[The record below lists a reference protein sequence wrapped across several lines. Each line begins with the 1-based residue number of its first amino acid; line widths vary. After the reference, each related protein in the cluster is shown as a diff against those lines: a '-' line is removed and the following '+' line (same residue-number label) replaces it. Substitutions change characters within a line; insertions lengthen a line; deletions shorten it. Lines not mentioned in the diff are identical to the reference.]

1 MLIDIN
7 EEQDK
12 KVEEFLKIG
21 IANFKTNFIY
31 EKKILGKKQENEK
44 NKDLRF
50 NQKNRMI
57 YNYSNIN
64 NKKKDLIY
72 EYITYNGQSAELINN
87 TIHALNTGL
96 KYFPKTSIKKNKSIN
111 IKSKDNNEKL
121 FFTAKK
127 TQKKLRTKKEKLANK
142 VIKKN
147 INLKKFLNNKE
158 EAKIKNIN
166 DKLINKSF
174 NYNKRQIKNLSTEG
188 NNEINFSS
196 LIQKNSTFED
206 RKKNYEIDKEQYI
219 HSINMKDNEKFQNN
233 NFEYIRNNKI
243 VNLDSKTQIIN
254 NENSK
259 KYEKIKLECQNTKKK
274 INNIKHKNNNI
285 EYRINE
291 MNNKFNNFN
300 KIEVQN
306 DNNKINFE
314 CLENIYK
321 NKEDVKI
328 KQRKLIQKLY
338 NEIEVLKNVCSNY

>member
-96 KYFPKTSIKKNKSIN
+96 KYLPKTSVKKNNSIN
-111 IKSKDNNEKL
+111 MKSKDIIEKN

-127 TQKKLRTKKEKLANK
+127 TPKKLRTKKEKLANK

-147 INLKKFLNNKE
+147 INLKKILNNKE
-158 EAKIKNIN
+158 EAKIKNII
-166 DKLINKSF
+166 LIV
-174 NYNKRQIKNLSTEG
+174 
-188 NNEINFSS
+188 
-196 LIQKNSTFED
+196 
-206 RKKNYEIDKEQYI
+206 
-219 HSINMKDNEKFQNN
+219 
-233 NFEYIRNNKI
+233 EY
-243 VNLDSKTQIIN
+243 
-254 NENSK
+254 
-259 KYEKIKLECQNTKKK
+259 
-274 INNIKHKNNNI
+274 
-285 EYRINE
+285 
-291 MNNKFNNFN
+291 
-300 KIEVQN
+300 
-306 DNNKINFE
+306 
-314 CLENIYK
+314 
-321 NKEDVKI
+321 
-328 KQRKLIQKLY
+328 
-338 NEIEVLKNVCSNY
+338 LK